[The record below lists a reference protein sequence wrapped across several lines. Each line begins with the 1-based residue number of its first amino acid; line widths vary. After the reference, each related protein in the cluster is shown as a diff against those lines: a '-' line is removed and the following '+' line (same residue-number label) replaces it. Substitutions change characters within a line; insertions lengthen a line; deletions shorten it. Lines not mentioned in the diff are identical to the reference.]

1 MSEARKNLPEAIP
14 PSGRGLQMW
23 LRRLRQA
30 VASLVDENEKLKSEI
45 KKLKEEGES

>member
-14 PSGRGLQMW
+14 PMGRGLQLW

-30 VASLVDENEKLKSEI
+30 VASLVDENDKLKKRI
-45 KKLKEEGES
+45 KKLEEEGES